1 MISRAKAFPLCSVVG
16 ELVHYQSGT
25 NELQD
30 QGGNTPLHLACMNGH
45 FEVARKYASID
56 TIFSQEILTSIFS
69 QESDYKTAPLFKP
82 VNQVVTDHKSLHGYH
97 AKMPPNWVQHED
109 KGWLL

>member
-1 MISRAKAFPLCSVVG
+1 
-16 ELVHYQSGT
+16 
-25 NELQD
+25 
-30 QGGNTPLHLACMNGH
+30 MNGH
-45 FEVARKYASID
+45 FEVARKLFASHLLFEKYASID

-69 QESDYKTAPLFKP
+69 QESDYKTAPLFKT